1 MLLIV
6 IFDTLSF
13 PEGEFDEIRNV
24 NKASSVKVKA
34 NSATESLDKM
44 QLDKNTSIVWIL
56 VISTSSSCDLAMGR
70 VWHSNTWY
78 KFSDILKQHE
88 HALVANVR
96 ARALNAKAKAKK
108 TGLTAKAKD

>member
-1 MLLIV
+1 VLLIV

-44 QLDKNTSIVWIL
+44 QLNKNASIV
-56 VISTSSSCDLAMGR
+56 
-70 VWHSNTWY
+70 
-78 KFSDILKQHE
+78 
-88 HALVANVR
+88 
-96 ARALNAKAKAKK
+96 
-108 TGLTAKAKD
+108 